1 MQRLARYSCHLSFP
15 RILDPVVLSLTR
27 FLIVFVL
34 EAVLLS
40 RILENPCSP
49 ERPCLILP
57 HHHLELRRP
66 WNKIPC
72 FLRMRLHCS
81 PEKIVQGSK
90 SSSFVAAE
98 DGLVEVSGIVCW
110 YASTWW
116 APMIQPRSSLSTKS
130 WMQASSGLLEWMWQ
144 NLGQNMLWRWNFL
157 VSAPLTFRWRWTMT
171 GVKAISWFASF

>member
-1 MQRLARYSCHLSFP
+1 MQRLARYSSHLSFP

-116 APMIQPRSSLSTKS
+116 APMIQPWSSFVYEIVDAGIEWSPRMDVTE
-130 WMQASSGLLEWMWQ
+130 SGPKYVVTVEL
-144 NLGQNMLWRWNFL
+144 
-157 VSAPLTFRWRWTMT
+157 P
-171 GVKAISWFASF
+171 GVRATDVQVEVDDDRC